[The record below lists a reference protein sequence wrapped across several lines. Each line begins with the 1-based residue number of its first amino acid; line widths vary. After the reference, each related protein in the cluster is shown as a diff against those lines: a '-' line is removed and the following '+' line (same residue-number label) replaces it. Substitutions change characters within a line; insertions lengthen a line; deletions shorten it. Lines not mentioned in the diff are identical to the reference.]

1 MADKRA
7 KHTGRKGKGKFL
19 GIPHNVLESPA
30 YNALDGWS
38 VKLLVDIGKQY
49 TGFNNGD
56 LNAAYSELK
65 KQGWRSPSTLN
76 KSLKRLQEVGLIQL
90 TRQGG
95 KNLCSLYAITWQGI
109 DDCKGKIDIAP
120 TKQESNLWKQ
130 YRP

>member
-7 KHTGRKGKGKFL
+7 KLTGRKGNGKFL
-19 GIPHNVLESPA
+19 GIPHHVLESSA

-49 TGFNNGD
+49 TGHNNGD
-56 LNAAYSELK
+56 LNAAYSVLK
-65 KQGWRSPSTLN
+65 EQGWRSPGTLR
-76 KSLKRLQEVGLIQL
+76 KALVRLQDVGLIML

-95 KNLCSLYAITWQGI
+95 KNLCSLYAITWQKI
-109 DDCKGKIDIAP
+109 DDCKGKTEVTA
-120 TKQESNLWKQ
+120 TKEPPNLWKQ

>member
-7 KHTGRKGKGKFL
+7 KHTGRKGNGKFL
-19 GIPHNVLESPA
+19 GIPHHVLESPA

-56 LNAAYSELK
+56 LNAAYSQLK
-65 KQGWRSPSTLN
+65 EQGWRSPSTLN

-109 DDCKGKIDIAP
+109 NDCKGKIDIAAS
-120 TKQESNLWKQ
+120 KQPSNLWKQ

>member
-7 KHTGRKGKGKFL
+7 KHTGRKGNGKFL
-19 GIPHNVLESPA
+19 GIPHHVLESPA

-49 TGFNNGD
+49 TGYNNGD
-56 LNAAYSELK
+56 LSAPFSTLK

-95 KNLCSLYAITWQGI
+95 KNHCSLYAITWHPI
-109 DDCKGKIDIAP
+109 NDCKGKTDIVE
-120 TKQESNLWKQ
+120 TKQASNNWKQ
-130 YRP
+130 YQP